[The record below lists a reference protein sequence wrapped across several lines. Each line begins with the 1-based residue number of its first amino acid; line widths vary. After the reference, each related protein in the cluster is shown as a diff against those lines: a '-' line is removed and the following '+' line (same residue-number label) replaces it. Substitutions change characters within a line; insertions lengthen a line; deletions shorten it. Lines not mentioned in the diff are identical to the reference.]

1 MPRSVPESDWKLF
14 RRLREVAL
22 ERFCHSIL
30 GELEAICGD
39 EFRSSS
45 DRFRDAFSLLDRRN
59 QEVARLFDEP
69 RRSTMLMQ
77 LSAMSHCQLLQ
88 PKELAQFSTATLDLI
103 RALQEA
109 TNP

>member
-1 MPRSVPESDWKLF
+1 
-14 RRLREVAL
+14 
-22 ERFCHSIL
+22 
-30 GELEAICGD
+30 
-39 EFRSSS
+39 
-45 DRFRDAFSLLDRRN
+45 
-59 QEVARLFDEP
+59 
-69 RRSTMLMQ
+69 MLMQ